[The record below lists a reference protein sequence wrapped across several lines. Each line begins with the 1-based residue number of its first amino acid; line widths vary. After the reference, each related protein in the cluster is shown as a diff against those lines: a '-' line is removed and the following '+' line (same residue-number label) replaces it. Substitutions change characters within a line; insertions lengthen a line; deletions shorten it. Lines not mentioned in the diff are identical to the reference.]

1 MLAPSHAWLAAWHVQ
16 TLNLLLA
23 AMAYA
28 LLVRLILSGVVRSGA
43 WPVRLLSVLTDPILR
58 AVGAITPRVVP
69 PPIVIVFAV
78 AWLFAARLLLA
89 FAATIAGL
97 RSALG

>member
-1 MLAPSHAWLAAWHVQ
+1 MMAPSQAWLAAWPIQ
-16 TLNLLLA
+16 ALNVLLA

-28 LLVRLILSGVVRSGA
+28 LVARLILWGVVGYGP
-43 WPVRLLSVLTDPILR
+43 WPARLLRGLTDPILR
-58 AVGAITPRVVP
+58 PVAAITPRVVP

-89 FAATIAGL
+89 FGATIAGL